1 MIHVTYEQA
10 VTEMTR
16 GLLRYMDAERAE
28 QFAQIIAGN
37 SMDGVY
43 SHGMNRYPRYLR
55 TMQSGKCDPTV
66 REIEKVAGFGALE
79 TWDAKDGVGPLMARQ
94 AAARAIELAK
104 AHGVACVALRNN
116 SHWLRAGRYAL
127 DIAEAGLCAI
137 CFTNT
142 CQNLAPWGCMQ
153 KAIGN
158 NPIAMAIPRG
168 DTPLLMDMA
177 VSQYAYGKME
187 VMAKE
192 GKRLNVPCGY
202 NKAGE
207 ETCDPKEIVDGGVMT
222 PMAMWKGNALSV
234 MLDLMAATLAGGKT
248 SMDMGPKS
256 ENEQGMSQVFIA
268 MHPAA
273 MGDMAEIEQRMQ
285 RTIDALH
292 ALPVAPGMLGVRAP
306 GENLAAI
313 RARHAQ
319 EGIPVAEDTWES
331 ILAAAREATGE

>member
-1 MIHVTYEQA
+1 MVYVTYDQA
-10 VTEMTR
+10 VDAMTR
-16 GLLRYMDAERAE
+16 GLLRYMDEERAKE
-28 QFAQIIAGN
+28 FAQIIAGN
-37 SMDGVY
+37 SMDGIY

-55 TMQSGKCDPTV
+55 AMESGICDPSV
-66 REIEKVAGFGALE
+66 REIEKVAAFGALE
-79 TWDAKDGVGPLMARQ
+79 TWDAKEGIGPLMARQ
-94 AAARAIELAK
+94 ATARAIALAK
-104 AHGVACVALRNN
+104 EHGVACVALRNN

-127 DIAEAGLCAI
+127 DMAQAGLCGI

-142 CQNLAPWGCMQ
+142 CQNLAPWGCME

-168 DTPLLMDMA
+168 DAPLLMDMA

-187 VMAKE
+187 IMAKE
-192 GKRLNVPCGY
+192 GKRLDVPCGY

-234 MLDLMAATLAGGKT
+234 MLDLMAAMLSGGRT
-248 SMDMGPKS
+248 SLDMGTGS
-256 ENEQGMSQVFIA
+256 DNERGMSQVFIA

-273 MGDMAEIEQRMQ
+273 VGDMEEIERRMQ
-285 RTIDALH
+285 RTLDALH
-292 ALPVAPGMLGVRAP
+292 ALPVTPGQPGVRAP
-306 GENLAAI
+306 GENLAAT
-313 RARHAQ
+313 RARHAR

-331 ILAAAREATGE
+331 ILAAAR